1 MKENSELRKE
11 YIPIKQI
18 FLDILKVR
26 SDAEQHTDFQQN
38 QGNLSISFF
47 DLGDNNKSF
56 WITLGKKR
64 NKLEWKHFYY
74 LVIDNLIDSSD
85 MVIPKPDKYG
95 KIAEQFSIAEDIYRF
110 ESIILAI
117 YDYREMESS
126 GQLFDCCHRYLDCS
140 DAKDCIHPDM
150 EFQKRCT
157 YRRKLKQGIIFFGKN
172 RNVD

>member
-1 MKENSELRKE
+1 MKKDTDKLREE
-11 YIPIKQI
+11 YVPVKQL

-26 SDAEQHTDFQQN
+26 PDAAQHINFKQN

-47 DLGDNNKSF
+47 DPSDNNKSF
-56 WITLGKKR
+56 WVTLGKKR
-64 NKLEWKHFYY
+64 NKLEWKYFYY
-74 LVIDNLIDSSD
+74 LLIDSLIESRAT
-85 MVIPKPDKYG
+85 VTPDKYG
-95 KIAEQFSIAEDIYRF
+95 KVAEQFSILEEVYRL

-126 GQLFDCCHRYLDCS
+126 GQLFDCCHRFLECS
-140 DAKDCIHPDM
+140 DAKDCTHPDM

-157 YRRKLKQGIIFFGKN
+157 YRRKLKQGIVFFGAN